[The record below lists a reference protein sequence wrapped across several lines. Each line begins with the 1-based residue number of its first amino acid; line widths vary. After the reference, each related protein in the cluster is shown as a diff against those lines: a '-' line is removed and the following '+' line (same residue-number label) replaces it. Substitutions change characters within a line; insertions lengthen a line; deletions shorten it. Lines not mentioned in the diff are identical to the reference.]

1 MRLRPALTTL
11 DRYLLRQAAGTLAS
25 VFGIVISLM
34 LFEHLPRLFAIVRL
48 SGRKSYIV
56 VQSMVAL
63 LPEYAGVG
71 LLFGLYL
78 AIALTVRRLSL
89 RNELDIVEASGIPAS
104 RWMRFPALLTL
115 VVAGLL
121 LLNQGWLMP
130 LGERR
135 LSELGRGMESG
146 QFGFDLEA
154 GKFTD
159 LGNGVTVKF
168 EGVDPFTNE
177 LRDVFFHTPDKTF
190 TASRGRLG
198 FDFANHVLVDLE
210 NGRTLNGNDGRSL
223 SFSRFHFD
231 SGGHEASGEKSA
243 GKAERRKAMDLP
255 ALLTSSDPGDRATGW
270 SRLLWPA
277 FALMIPLLAAVLGK
291 PLRRTSS
298 SLGLMAGLILLVM
311 FTRSTGFVA
320 TTGAAWPRLVA
331 LGIGVAW
338 LATMGIA
345 VWGERRWGAGYV
357 DGWLLKAGGR
367 LKVRQWFGMLGSGA
381 ARRRRLRLVAA

>member
-1 MRLRPALTTL
+1 MPSLTTL
-11 DRYLLRQAAGTLAS
+11 DRYLLRQVAGTFAS

-56 VQSMVAL
+56 VQSMLAL

-78 AIALTVRRLSL
+78 AIALTIRRLSL
-89 RNELDIVEASGIPAS
+89 RSELDIVQAAGIPTS
-104 RWMRFPALLTL
+104 RWMRFPALLAVL
-115 VVAGLL
+115 VSGLL

-130 LGERR
+130 IGERR
-135 LSELGRGMESG
+135 LNELGQGMENG

-168 EGVDPFTNE
+168 EGVDPFTNQLQE
-177 LRDVFFHTPDKTF
+177 VFFHTPDKTF

-210 NGRTLNGNDGRSL
+210 NGRTLNGRNGHSL
-223 SFSRFHFD
+223 SFSHFHFD
-231 SGGHEASGEKSA
+231 SGGHEAGGEKKLDA
-243 GKAERRKAMDLP
+243 AEQRKATALS
-255 ALLTSSDPGDRATGW
+255 ALLASGDPADHAAAW
-270 SRLLWPA
+270 SRLLWPV

-298 SLGLMAGLILLVM
+298 SLGLMVGLILLVM
-311 FTRSTGFVA
+311 FTRTTSFVTGA
-320 TTGAAWPRLVA
+320 SAAWPLLAA
-331 LGIGVAW
+331 LGVTAAW
-338 LATMGIA
+338 LLTMGIV
-345 VWGERRWGAGYV
+345 VWGERQWGAGSV
-357 DGWLLKAGGR
+357 DGWLLKAGKRLKLRQLFGR
-367 LKVRQWFGMLGSGA
+367 LHAGRVSH
-381 ARRRRLRLVAA
+381 RRLRAAPAA